1 MSSGTPDSPPAP
13 LTGEP
18 GLAGRF
24 LDVVA
29 VSLAMICS
37 RMPRRVAM
45 AVGGGITVLVGS
57 FMPRKTARIRQN
69 LVAAGCQDPKPTVRA
84 AWRSMG
90 STIMEML
97 WILPRQPEEILARVK
112 ITGADD
118 LVAAQKEGKGVLL
131 VSGHIGNWEL
141 VPLAVAASG
150 MRMAVVARRM
160 TAPAIERRVL
170 AFRERGGVRSLIR
183 EEGGS
188 GVGAYR
194 WLRKGDVLGSMMDR
208 LSAGRRLQVPFLGRA
223 TNMPLSPANLACR
236 TGAAVVLGCARR
248 HADGSNEVI
257 FRRVGT
263 GPFTD
268 QEELVRAVGRA
279 LEDDLRSHPEQ
290 WFWIYR
296 RQPAS

>member
-1 MSSGTPDSPPAP
+1 LSTGKPGTSTAP

-18 GLAGRF
+18 ALSGRI

-29 VSLAMICS
+29 VVLVKLCGFVPRRLAMGL
-37 RMPRRVAM
+37 
-45 AVGGGITVLVGS
+45 GGRLTLLVGT

-69 LVAAGCQDPKPTVRA
+69 LAAAGCSDPVAAGRA
-84 AWRSMG
+84 AWMSMG
-90 STIMEML
+90 CTVMEML
-97 WILPRQPEEILARVK
+97 WILPRRPEDILAKVK
-112 ITGADD
+112 ITGAQE

-150 MRMAVVARRM
+150 LRMAVVARRM
-160 TAPAIERRVL
+160 TAPAIERQVL
-170 AFRERGGVRSLIR
+170 AFRERGKVRSLIR

-188 GVGAYR
+188 GVSAYR

-208 LSAGRRLQVPFLGRA
+208 LSAGRRLRVPFLGHA
-223 TNMPLSPANLACR
+223 TNIPLSPANLACR

-248 HADGSNEVI
+248 HADGTNEVI
-257 FRRVGT
+257 FKRIGSE
-263 GPFTD
+263 PFTD
-268 QEELVRAVGRA
+268 QEDLVRAVGRA

-296 RQPAS
+296 SQPV

>member
-1 MSSGTPDSPPAP
+1 
-13 LTGEP
+13 
-18 GLAGRF
+18 
-24 LDVVA
+24 
-29 VSLAMICS
+29 
-37 RMPRRVAM
+37 
-45 AVGGGITVLVGS
+45 
-57 FMPRKTARIRQN
+57 
-69 LVAAGCQDPKPTVRA
+69 
-84 AWRSMG
+84 
-90 STIMEML
+90 ML
-97 WILPRQPEEILARVK
+97 WILPRQPEEILARCK
-112 ITGADD
+112 ITGTDE

-150 MRMAVVARRM
+150 LRMAVVARRM

-170 AFRERGGVRSLIR
+170 AFRERGKVRSLIR

-188 GVGAYR
+188 GVSAYR

-208 LSAGRRLQVPFLGRA
+208 LSAGRRLRVPFLGRA

-236 TGAAVVLGCARR
+236 TGAAVVMGCARR
-248 HADGSNEVI
+248 HADGRNEII
-257 FRRVGT
+257 FKRVGT

-296 RQPAS
+296 SQPV

>member
-1 MSSGTPDSPPAP
+1 MVMGFGA
-13 LTGEP
+13 
-18 GLAGRF
+18 GLAALGGR
-24 LDVVA
+24 
-29 VSLAMICS
+29 
-37 RMPRRVAM
+37 
-45 AVGGGITVLVGS
+45 
-57 FMPRKTARIRQN
+57 FMPRKTARIREN
-69 LVAAGCQDPKPTVRA
+69 LAAAGCENPAAMGRA

-97 WILPRQPEEILARVK
+97 WILPRQPEEILSMVK
-112 ITGADD
+112 VTGVED
-118 LVAAQKEGKGVLL
+118 LLAAHKDGKGVLL

-141 VPLAVAASG
+141 VPLAVAAAG
-150 MRMAVVARRM
+150 LRMAVVARRM

-170 AFRERGGVRSLIR
+170 AFRERGKVRSLIR

-188 GVGAYR
+188 GVSAYR

-208 LSAGRRLQVPFLGRA
+208 LSAGRRLRVPFLGRA

-236 TGAAVVLGCARR
+236 TGAAVVMGCTRR

-257 FRRVGT
+257 FKRVGT
-263 GPFTD
+263 GVFTD

-279 LEDDLRSHPEQ
+279 LEDHLRAHPEQ

-296 RQPAS
+296 SQPV